1 MSSHRQKE
9 TVFGIIF
16 LIFWAGGAVITLNA
30 KFLGG

>member
-16 LIFWAGGAVITLNA
+16 FIVWVGAAVITLNA